1 MTTTLFDTERIIHRA
16 DVPEFL
22 VHGARRIEL
31 LDGDMLRLTV
41 CRDLEPQGHGARRSY
56 PVAILNIPLQSH
68 LWNIMAHAQWAFDRG
83 FSLRQA
89 VGPAKLRPSRIFM
102 M

>member
-1 MTTTLFDTERIIHRA
+1 MTTTLFNTERIVHRA
-16 DVPEFL
+16 DAPEFL
-22 VHGARRIEL
+22 AHGARRIEVL
-31 LDGDMLRLTV
+31 GGDMLRLTV
-41 CRDLEPQGHGARRSY
+41 CRDLEMQGPGAPRCY

-83 FSLRQA
+83 FGLRQA
-89 VGPAKLRPSRIFM
+89 VGPVKLRPSRMFM